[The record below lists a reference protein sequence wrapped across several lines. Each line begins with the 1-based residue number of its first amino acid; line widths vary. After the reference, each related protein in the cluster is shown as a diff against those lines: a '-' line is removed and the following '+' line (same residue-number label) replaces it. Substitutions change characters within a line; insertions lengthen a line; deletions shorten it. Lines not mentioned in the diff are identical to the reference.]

1 MSNHSVSIV
10 PETLQKLFDKSSIA
24 LSLADAGQDKPLIAI
39 NKHFCSLTGYTEDE
53 IIGRNCRFLQKKSD
67 NVDARKELRNF
78 LDNKGGLSI
87 RRTLINFKSDGTPFI
102 NLLYMSRLCDSKGN
116 TRFILASQFEISNSY
131 PAAFDNYGMEL
142 ANTVQKI
149 TPAVAQA
156 GIILEGSIRA
166 IANSTTMIAQAKLTL
181 EELKNS
187 GNIF

>member
-1 MSNHSVSIV
+1 MCDHSVSLI
-10 PETLQKLFDKSSIA
+10 PDTLQKLFDNSSIA

-39 NKHFCSLTGYTEDE
+39 NTPFCNLTGYTKNE
-53 IIGRNCRFLQKKSD
+53 IIGRNCRFLQKNAD
-67 NVDARKELRNF
+67 NTIARKELRDF
-78 LDNKGGLSI
+78 LDNKGDLSI
-87 RRTLINFKSDGTPFI
+87 RKVLINFKSDGTPLI

-131 PAAFDNYGMEL
+131 PETFANYGIEL
-142 ANTVQKI
+142 QSTVQKI

-166 IANSTTMIAQAKLTL
+166 IANSTSMIAQAKLTL

-187 GNIF
+187 GPVF